1 MKLCI
6 NVLVQFLSEDEG
18 GRKSLLYLNGYR
30 PHFRVI
36 GDTEYLGIQ
45 FIEGTDKIINPKEW
59 ISSKVY
65 LIYYPNV
72 SYEKL
77 RIGKEFEIL
86 EGAKIV
92 GIGTVISPVTIE
104 E

>member
-1 MKLCI
+1 
-6 NVLVQFLSEDEG
+6 VQFISIDEG
-18 GRKSLLYLNGYR
+18 GRKGLIYLIGYR

-45 FIEGTDKIINPKEW
+45 FIEGPDRIINPKEW
-59 ISSKVY
+59 VSAKVC
-65 LIYYPNV
+65 LLYYPNV

-77 RIGKEFEIL
+77 RVGEEFEIV

-92 GIGTVISPVTIE
+92 GIGTVISTVSIDE
-104 E
+104 